1 MPQPQKPIVLAVG
14 GLDPANCAGIG
25 ADSHV
30 LAALGAHS
38 YMLPSSLTVQN
49 PEQALQNKAVS
60 PGLFSAQLRA
70 LFTDP
75 ATSPTG
81 IKVGLVQDP
90 RHWQILKRHI
100 PKTTPLVI
108 DPVLNASSGLALA
121 KHNRRWL
128 NGFRKLALQAHLI
141 TPNQDEY
148 QRLQAFVPASTPV
161 LVTGARDGDTI
172 CNELWQHGEL
182 QQRFQCQAQEAEFR
196 GTGCRLSSAIAYYL
210 ALGTA
215 LPQAIEQAML
225 FVERSIQSSYALGP
239 QNIPDSQ
246 AANGDR
252 H

>member
-1 MPQPQKPIVLAVG
+1 MSPQQKPIVLAVG

-25 ADSHV
+25 ADSQV

-38 YMLPSSLTVQN
+38 YALPSSLTVQN
-49 PEQALQNKAVS
+49 PKQALQSKAVS

-70 LFTDP
+70 LFMDP
-75 ATSPTG
+75 ATAPQG

-90 RHWQILKRHI
+90 RHWRLLKRHT

-121 KHNRRWL
+121 KHNRHWL
-128 NGFRKLALQAHLI
+128 NGFRKLALQAQLI

-148 QRLQAFVPASTPV
+148 QQLQAFIPASTPV
-161 LVTGARDGDTI
+161 LVTGAREGETI
-172 CNELWQHGEL
+172 CNELWQHGKR

-196 GTGCRLSSAIAYYL
+196 GTGCRLSSAITYHL
-210 ALGTA
+210 ACGASLA
-215 LPQAIEQAML
+215 QAIEQAML
-225 FVERSIQSSYALGP
+225 FVERSIQSSYALGA
-239 QNIPDSQ
+239 QNIPDSH
-246 AANGDR
+246 AAKGDR